1 MALPLTNQGPYL
13 LSSALPS
20 SEDMVFKDTAFFTT
34 GNVSLP
40 TPADVRRAAGPK
52 ATWRRPLP
60 VMFPALNLIVKYGTD
75 ITVAEGQCMWA
86 LRHLLPSVPVPEVY
100 GWCREQ
106 GQTFIYM
113 QLVEG
118 TTLEEVWPNLD
129 TEDRYEVCRQL
140 QRIFEDLRQL
150 KQDPDSPQFIAAGN
164 INREPLQDV
173 IFQTRQP
180 AGPFP
185 NVVTFND
192 WLVQRSSSLPSGPKV
207 DYGPWRSGLLD
218 DIPIVFTH
226 ADLHRSNIMVSQD
239 AADGIPRIAA
249 IIDWH
254 QSGWYPASWE
264 FFKTR
269 RTSKFPGNDQ
279 WELEFILE
287 FLQAYRGCIALEYF
301 THGRGL

>member
-1 MALPLTNQGPYL
+1 
-13 LSSALPS
+13 
-20 SEDMVFKDTAFFTT
+20 MVFKDTAFFTT

-150 KQDPDSPQFIAAGN
+150 KQDPDYPQFIGTFELQFP
-164 INREPLQDV
+164 IIGRERLIASCRKHQPRAV
-173 IFQTRQP
+173 TRCYIP
-180 AGPFP
+180 NPPTGWPFP
-185 NVVTFND
+185 K
-192 WLVQRSSSLPSGPKV
+192 RC
-207 DYGPWRSGLLD
+207 
-218 DIPIVFTH
+218 DI
-226 ADLHRSNIMVSQD
+226 Q
-239 AADGIPRIAA
+239 
-249 IIDWH
+249 
-254 QSGWYPASWE
+254 
-264 FFKTR
+264 
-269 RTSKFPGNDQ
+269 
-279 WELEFILE
+279 
-287 FLQAYRGCIALEYF
+287 
-301 THGRGL
+301 